1 MTIITKIIDTVIT
14 HAKLTLAVILLI
26 TVFFTYWFA
35 QQAHNNHIEI
45 FFEDDDP
52 LFVAY
57 QKFQDTYGNEEYGII
72 ALESDSLFSN
82 EKIKKIR
89 ELTAA
94 LKQIDGVERVLS
106 LTNIE
111 EFYGEED
118 YVELR
123 NIIPPGDLSKKQL
136 TAVQNRAVSHK
147 FVTDHLISKDGRM
160 TALHVELASM
170 DEKAKRNTVAE
181 MIRISNETV
190 SNEFTVYCSGSSLV
204 EVELNRLSE
213 RDFLIFIPIIIALLF
228 IFIMILL
235 RQVTIAVLC
244 QINMMVILIW
254 GLGLYVLCGE
264 KFNIITDVM
273 GAVLLAIAIADSVHI
288 LSHLKE
294 TCQNT
299 DLEPIPAI
307 RHTIRQVW
315 FPCLFTSLTTGAGFL
330 SFYTSDIRPVA
341 ILGLFTAIGVMF
353 AFILSVS
360 TLPAMM
366 LVIRKK
372 IAASFKKFKIQKK
385 PSGHTDVFTRALV
398 RIGVFST
405 QQKTA
410 LFITFIFILCVTIAG
425 ITRIKFETNTFHY
438 LPDAN
443 RIKTNLTIIENHFGG
458 TIPFIV
464 VIKSLTGTDFS
475 DPKAVKMIETF
486 ENKFLTENEGLTSV
500 FSIVEYIK
508 EFNQAFNNNDT
519 AYHSIPD
526 SRLDIADA
534 FELGDPEV
542 LDRIISPDHREICI
556 TFNTIWDSNK
566 SGYKLHE
573 DVLSYLEKTIGKAYA
588 FHITGISSLYLAMNK
603 HLQETQI
610 KSFFIAFTVIFL
622 MMIFVCRNLWL
633 AALCMIPNLFP
644 IAITLGIMGWFGIPL
659 DVATT
664 MIASVTI
671 GIAVDDTIHF
681 VSWLRRNS
689 GTTND
694 VAAAIV
700 QTFADV
706 GKPIVIT
713 TVLLSSGFF
722 VLVFGSI
729 VPTKI
734 FGVLTAISMV
744 FALIGDFFV
753 LPALIL
759 ILKPKLPP
767 LAGNSPVEGK
777 GL

>member
-1 MTIITKIIDTVIT
+1 M
-14 HAKLTLAVILLI
+14 
-26 TVFFTYWFA
+26 
-35 QQAHNNHIEI
+35 
-45 FFEDDDP
+45 
-52 LFVAY
+52 
-57 QKFQDTYGNEEYGII
+57 
-72 ALESDSLFSN
+72 
-82 EKIKKIR
+82 
-89 ELTAA
+89 
-94 LKQIDGVERVLS
+94 
-106 LTNIE
+106 
-111 EFYGEED
+111 
-118 YVELR
+118 
-123 NIIPPGDLSKKQL
+123 
-136 TAVQNRAVSHK
+136 
-147 FVTDHLISKDGRM
+147 
-160 TALHVELASM
+160 
-170 DEKAKRNTVAE
+170 
-181 MIRISNETV
+181 
-190 SNEFTVYCSGSSLV
+190 
-204 EVELNRLSE
+204 
-213 RDFLIFIPIIIALLF
+213 
-228 IFIMILL
+228 
-235 RQVTIAVLC
+235 
-244 QINMMVILIW
+244 
-254 GLGLYVLCGE
+254 
-264 KFNIITDVM
+264 
-273 GAVLLAIAIADSVHI
+273 
-288 LSHLKE
+288 
-294 TCQNT
+294 
-299 DLEPIPAI
+299 
-307 RHTIRQVW
+307 
-315 FPCLFTSLTTGAGFL
+315 
-330 SFYTSDIRPVA
+330 SFYTSNIRPVA
-341 ILGLFTAIGVMF
+341 TLGLFTAIGVMF

-372 IAASFKKFKIQKK
+372 ITASFKKFKTQKK
-385 PSGHTDVFTRALV
+385 PDGHKDLFTRVLV
-398 RIGVFST
+398 RIGIFAT

-410 LFITFIFILCVTIAG
+410 LFITFVFILCVTISG

-443 RIKTNLTIIENHFGG
+443 QIKTNLTIIEDHFGG

-464 VIKSLTGTDFS
+464 VIKSLTDTDFS
-475 DPKAVKMIETF
+475 DPVAVKMIESF
-486 ENKFLTENEGLTSV
+486 ENKFLNENEGLTSV

-508 EFNQAFNNNDT
+508 EFNQAFNNNDS

-556 TFNTIWDSNK
+556 TFSTIWDSNE
-566 SGYKLHE
+566 SGYKLHK
-573 DVLSYLEKTIGKAYA
+573 DTLRYLEKTIGKAYA

-633 AALCMIPNLFP
+633 ALLCMIPNLFP
-644 IAITLGIMGWFGIPL
+644 IAVTLGIMGWFGIPL

-694 VAAAIV
+694 ASAAIV

-713 TVLLSSGFF
+713 TLLLSSGFF

-729 VPTKI
+729 VPTQI

-767 LAGNSPVEGK
+767 LTGNSPIAEK